1 MKNQVCSAV
10 LVMAL
15 LHVCEGQLRRKR
27 NAVLA
32 IDDLEKSTILDDL
45 DAWGRGLKTKKG
57 KEAHQDASAE
67 DTSEEDSL
75 DTGKKG
81 KSDKKAK
88 SGKKSKRYKRG
99 TKKGK
104 KVIDSF
110 MEELNSAMSFSMS
123 MSMPSGTPAPAPA
136 PAQPTPAPAVTTPP
150 PQMLTPA
157 PVLSP
162 TQAPTLSP
170 FTTCSALP
178 RDEALESILVQI
190 TDGPILINP
199 ATPQGQAYRWLLN
212 DDPLQID
219 PCTYPTVEQR
229 YALATFFFSTGGD
242 NWIVNSAWM
251 SVAGECDWFGITC
264 ADGQATAIEMGT
276 LHTYSHAF
284 TERSVYPSHPC

>member
-104 KVIDSF
+104 KVVDSF

-123 MSMPSGTPAPAPA
+123 MSMSMPSGTPA